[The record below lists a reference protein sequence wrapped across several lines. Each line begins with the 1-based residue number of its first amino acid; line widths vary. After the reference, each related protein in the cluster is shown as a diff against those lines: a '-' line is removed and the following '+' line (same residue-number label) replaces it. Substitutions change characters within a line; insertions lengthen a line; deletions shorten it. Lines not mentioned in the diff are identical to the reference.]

1 MGANYGVRAEGE
13 GWGVQ
18 RGGEAVR
25 GRIK

>member
-1 MGANYGVRAEGE
+1 MGVDNGVRAEGE

-25 GRIK
+25 